1 MIPAPRTLTATAT
14 VLLAILCGMS
24 PVTGAVERDLT
35 TPYQEAL
42 SKAAPGDQTNST
54 TGITGADGWLFFGP
68 ELRHLNR
75 PGGGTNESARAL
87 AAILDFHSQLKKAGI
102 ALLVVPVPAK
112 ASIYP
117 EKLTQG
123 LQPPS
128 ALPFVA
134 DSAFCALLAT
144 NGVPTLDLTGI
155 YFTNRV
161 STAPLYCRTDSHWSP
176 EGVRIAASEIASRI
190 RAEAEPAPGKIPM
203 DMERREIVIR
213 GDLSS
218 PADSGETVTIHP
230 VTSGG
235 HTIPASRESP
245 VLLLGDSHNLVF
257 HSGGEMHA
265 EGAGLPDQLAKE
277 LGFPVDVVAVMG
289 SGATAARRS
298 LARRRDNLAGK
309 RVVVWC
315 FSARDLTEAPSWD
328 KVPVIRP

>member
-1 MIPAPRTLTATAT
+1 MIGA
-14 VLLAILCGMS
+14 GE
-24 PVTGAVERDLT
+24 TGLPN
-35 TPYQEAL
+35 PYLEAL
-42 SKAAPGDQTNST
+42 SKASPGDQTNST
-54 TGITGADGWLFFGP
+54 TAISGADGWLFFGP

-75 PGGGTNESARAL
+75 PGAGTNESARAL

-102 ALLVVPVPAK
+102 GLLVVPVPAK

-117 EKLTQG
+117 EKLASG
-123 LQPPS
+123 LQPPATS
-128 ALPFVA
+128 PFVA

-144 NGVPTLDLTGI
+144 NGVPALDLTGI
-155 YFTNRV
+155 YFTNRP
-161 STAPLYCRTDSHWSP
+161 STPPLYCRTDSHWSP
-176 EGVRIAASEIASRI
+176 EGIRIAASEIASRI
-190 RAEAEPAPGKIPM
+190 RAEAEPATGKIPM
-203 DMERREIVIR
+203 DTEQRQIVIR

-218 PADSGETVTIHP
+218 PADSGESFTINAVSSGSHP
-230 VTSGG
+230 
-235 HTIPASRESP
+235 IPASRESP

-265 EGAGLPDQLAKE
+265 EGAGLPDQLARE